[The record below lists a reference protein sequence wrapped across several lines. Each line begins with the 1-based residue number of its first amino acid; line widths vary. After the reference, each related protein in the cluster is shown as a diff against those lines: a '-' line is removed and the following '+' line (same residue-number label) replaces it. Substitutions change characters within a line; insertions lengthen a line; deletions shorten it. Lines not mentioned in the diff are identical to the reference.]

1 VPLSLSEQ
9 SWLPPPPSSGAN
21 DILVKMKKY
30 LSQLAAI
37 VVAMCGSAY
46 ILITL
51 SGATRR
57 QALWITGVMLAAVVL
72 TAYFDVKGDDE

>member
-1 VPLSLSEQ
+1 
-9 SWLPPPPSSGAN
+9 
-21 DILVKMKKY
+21 MKKY

-72 TAYFDVKGDDE
+72 TAYFEIKGDDEE